1 MISFKQSFERYS
13 KKIMA
18 EHCCQHKAKELEK
31 LQKRQAKILW
41 IILAI
46 NAVMCVVEFL
56 GGIKAA
62 SLSLTGD
69 SLDMLG
75 DALVYGFSL
84 YVIQKG
90 KKAQARS
97 AILKSGIMFLT
108 AIAVFARATYQL
120 FAQTVPTVGLMS
132 EIGILALVANLICF
146 LLLIRHRQDNINM
159 SSVWLC
165 SRNDIIANTSVLLTA
180 GLVFLTGSFLPDFIL
195 GLLLTVVFAQS
206 AGQVLTQARAE
217 LN

>member
-1 MISFKQSFERYS
+1 
-13 KKIMA
+13 MA

-41 IILAI
+41 IILII
-46 NAVMCVVEFL
+46 NAVMFVVEFS

-75 DALVYGFSL
+75 DALVYGCSL

-97 AILKSGIMFLT
+97 AILKGGIMFLT

-120 FAQTVPTVGLMS
+120 FAQTVPTVSLMS
-132 EIGILALVANLICF
+132 EIGILALIANLICF
-146 LLLIRHRQDNINM
+146 LLLIRHRNDNINM

-180 GLVFLTGSFLPDFIL
+180 GLVFLTGSFVPDFIL

-206 AGQVLTQARAE
+206 AGKVLTQARAE
-217 LN
+217 LV

>member
-1 MISFKQSFERYS
+1 
-13 KKIMA
+13 MA

-41 IILAI
+41 IILVI
-46 NAVMCVVEFL
+46 NAVMFVVEFS

-75 DALVYGFSL
+75 DALVYGCSL
-84 YVIQKG
+84 YVIKKG

-97 AILKSGIMFLT
+97 AILKGGIMFIS
-108 AIAVFARATYQL
+108 AIAVLARATYQL
-120 FAQTVPTVGLMS
+120 FAQTVPTVQLMG
-132 EIGILALVANLICF
+132 EIGILALLANLICF
-146 LLLIRHRQDNINM
+146 LLLIRHRNDNINM

-165 SRNDIIANTSVLLTA
+165 SRNDIIANISVLLTA
-180 GLVFLTGSFLPDFIL
+180 GLVLLTNSFLPDFIL

-206 AGQVLTQARAE
+206 AGKVLQKARAE
-217 LN
+217 LISNLKG

>member
-1 MISFKQSFERYS
+1 
-13 KKIMA
+13 MA

-41 IILAI
+41 IILII
-46 NAVMCVVEFL
+46 NAVMFVVEFS

-75 DALVYGFSL
+75 DALVYGCSL

-97 AILKSGIMFLT
+97 AMLKGSIMFLS

-120 FAQTVPTVGLMS
+120 FAQTVPTVQLMG

-146 LLLIRHRQDNINM
+146 LLLIRHRNDNINM

-165 SRNDIIANTSVLLTA
+165 SRNDIIANTSVLITA

-206 AGQVLTQARAE
+206 AGKVLTQARAE
-217 LN
+217 LI

>member
-1 MISFKQSFERYS
+1 
-13 KKIMA
+13 MA

-31 LQKRQAKILW
+31 LQKRQSKVLW
-41 IILAI
+41 IILVI
-46 NAVMCVVEFL
+46 NAVMFVVEFS

-75 DALVYGFSL
+75 DALVYGCSL

-97 AILKSGIMFLT
+97 AILKGGIMFIT

-120 FAQTVPTVGLMS
+120 FAQTVPTVQLMG

-146 LLLIRHRQDNINM
+146 LLLIRHRNDNINM

-206 AGQVLTQARAE
+206 AGKVLTQARAE

>member
-1 MISFKQSFERYS
+1 
-13 KKIMA
+13 MA

-31 LQKRQAKILW
+31 LQKRQSKVLW

-46 NAVMCVVEFL
+46 NAVMFVVEFS

-75 DALVYGFSL
+75 DALVYGCSL

-97 AILKSGIMFLT
+97 AMLKGSIMFLS
-108 AIAVFARATYQL
+108 AIAVLARATYQL
-120 FAQTVPTVGLMS
+120 LAQTVPTVSLMG

-146 LLLIRHRQDNINM
+146 LLLIRHRNDNINM

-165 SRNDIIANTSVLLTA
+165 SRNDIIANTAVLITA
-180 GLVFLTGSFLPDFIL
+180 GLVLLTNSFLPDFIL
-195 GLLLTVVFAQS
+195 GLLLTVIFAQS
-206 AGQVLTQARAE
+206 AGKVLTQARAE

>member
-1 MISFKQSFERYS
+1 
-13 KKIMA
+13 MA

-31 LQKRQAKILW
+31 LQKRQSKVLW

-46 NAVMCVVEFL
+46 NAVMFVVEFS

-75 DALVYGFSL
+75 DALVYGCSL

-97 AILKSGIMFLT
+97 AILKGGIMFIS

-120 FAQTVPTVGLMS
+120 FAQTVPTVQLMG
-132 EIGILALVANLICF
+132 EIGILALLANLICF
-146 LLLIRHRQDNINM
+146 LLLIRHRNDNINM

-195 GLLLTVVFAQS
+195 GLLLTVVFAKS
-206 AGQVLTQARAE
+206 AGKVLQKARAE
-217 LN
+217 LI

>member
-1 MISFKQSFERYS
+1 M
-13 KKIMA
+13 KIMA

-31 LQKRQAKILW
+31 LQQRQSKVLW
-41 IILAI
+41 IILVI
-46 NAVMCVVEFL
+46 NAVMFVVEFS

-75 DALVYGFSL
+75 DALVYGCSL

-120 FAQTVPTVGLMS
+120 FAQTVPTAQLMS
-132 EIGILALVANLICF
+132 EIGILALVANIICF
-146 LLLIRHRQDNINM
+146 FLLIRHRNDNINM

-206 AGQVLTQARAE
+206 AGKVLQKARAE
-217 LN
+217 LI

>member
-1 MISFKQSFERYS
+1 
-13 KKIMA
+13 MA

-41 IILAI
+41 IILVI
-46 NAVMCVVEFL
+46 NAVMFVVEFS

-75 DALVYGFSL
+75 DALVYGCSL

-97 AILKSGIMFLT
+97 AILKGGIMFLT
-108 AIAVFARATYQL
+108 AIAVFARAIYQL
-120 FAQTVPTVGLMS
+120 FAQTVPTVQLMG
-132 EIGILALVANLICF
+132 EIGILALLANLICF
-146 LLLIRHRQDNINM
+146 LLLIRHRNDNINM

-195 GLLLTVVFAQS
+195 GLLLTVVFVQS
-206 AGQVLTQARAE
+206 AGKVLQKARAE
-217 LN
+217 LA

>member
-1 MISFKQSFERYS
+1 
-13 KKIMA
+13 MA

-41 IILAI
+41 IILVI
-46 NAVMCVVEFL
+46 NAVMFVVEFS

-75 DALVYGFSL
+75 DALVYGCSL

-97 AILKSGIMFLT
+97 AILKGGIMFLT

-146 LLLIRHRQDNINM
+146 LLLIRHRNDNINM

-165 SRNDIIANTSVLLTA
+165 SRNDIIANISVLLTA
-180 GLVFLTGSFLPDFIL
+180 GLVFLTGSFVPDFIL

-206 AGQVLTQARAE
+206 AGKVLTQARAE
-217 LN
+217 LK

>member
-1 MISFKQSFERYS
+1 
-13 KKIMA
+13 MA

-46 NAVMCVVEFL
+46 NAVMFIVEFS
-56 GGIKAA
+56 GGIRAA

-75 DALVYGFSL
+75 DALVYGCSL

-90 KKAQARS
+90 KRAQARS
-97 AILKSGIMFLT
+97 AMLKGGIMFLT

-132 EIGILALVANLICF
+132 EIGILALLANLICF
-146 LLLIRHRQDNINM
+146 LLLIRHRNDNINM

-195 GLLLTVVFAQS
+195 GLLLTIVFAQS
-206 AGQVLTQARAE
+206 AGKVLQKARAE
-217 LN
+217 LI

>member
-1 MISFKQSFERYS
+1 M
-13 KKIMA
+13 
-18 EHCCQHKAKELEK
+18 
-31 LQKRQAKILW
+31 
-41 IILAI
+41 
-46 NAVMCVVEFL
+46 
-56 GGIKAA
+56 
-62 SLSLTGD
+62 
-69 SLDMLG
+69 
-75 DALVYGFSL
+75 
-84 YVIQKG
+84 QKG

-97 AILKSGIMFLT
+97 AILKGGIMFIT

-146 LLLIRHRQDNINM
+146 LLLIRHRHDNINM

-180 GLVFLTGSFLPDFIL
+180 GLVFLTDSFLPDFIL

-206 AGQVLTQARAE
+206 AEKVLTQARAE
-217 LN
+217 LRI